1 MLYFQCTIESTF
13 GDKMGSTNVGEED
26 TPHWLNREFLA
37 TILSEEEKKNIS
49 VTCMDVKTA
58 VSKGENYLSTLY
70 RIMVECNE
78 SNGGN
83 GRKKYFLILKTLPK
97 GELLQKLV
105 CDSQSFEKEMQMY
118 SSTLPA
124 MYCAT
129 KANLRPMSARY
140 MPTNMN
146 NVIVLEDLQQLGYK
160 MANRHTGLDLE
171 HCEMTV
177 RALARF
183 HATSVALHNSDPACM
198 DMYSEGL
205 YKDTEEGRERTHAHL
220 SYNLQNL
227 ASRIE
232 KWPGYEPCADK
243 IREMIPTATDQMI
256 KFLQPKKDS
265 LNVLNHGDC
274 WVNNI
279 MFHYS
284 KETGKVDD
292 IRLVDFQLARFS
304 SPVLDL
310 QYFLCTSTNDEVRF
324 RQRDHL
330 LSEYHAEFRNTLEVL
345 DLDPNQYTLEQ
356 LKEEFE
362 ATEVFGLLVVC
373 STLWVM
379 LAGPSDVPDFSQMT
393 EEHWTPNESTWQF
406 MDKGLSGSRYT
417 EVIQTFLRH
426 YENKGIL

>member
-1 MLYFQCTIESTF
+1 
-13 GDKMGSTNVGEED
+13 MGSTDIGEED
-26 TPHWLNREFLA
+26 IPYWLNREFLA
-37 TILSEEEKKNIS
+37 TILSEELKKNIS
-49 VTCMDVKTA
+49 VTCMDAKAA
-58 VSKGENYLSTLY
+58 VSKGDNYLSTLY

-78 SNGGN
+78 SNGGKGIN
-83 GRKKYFLILKTLPK
+83 KYFLILKTLPK

-105 CDSQSFEKEMQMY
+105 SESQSFEKELQMY

-129 KANLRPMSARY
+129 KAKLRPLSARY

-146 NVIVLEDLQQLGYK
+146 NVIVMEDLQHLGYK

-177 RALARF
+177 RTLARF
-183 HATSVALHNSDPACM
+183 HAVSVALHKRDPACM
-198 DMYSEGL
+198 DMYTEGL
-205 YKDTEEGRERTHAHL
+205 YKDTEEGRERVHAHL
-220 SYNLQNL
+220 SYTLQNL

-243 IREMIPTATDQMI
+243 IRKIIPTAAEQMI
-256 KFLQPKKDS
+256 KCLQPKKDS
-265 LNVLNHGDC
+265 LNALNHGDC

-284 KETGKVDD
+284 QETGKVDD

-330 LSEYHAEFRNTLEVL
+330 LSEYHAEFRDTLEIL
-345 DLDPNQYTLEQ
+345 DLDPDQYTLEQ

-362 ATEVFGLLVVC
+362 EKEVFGLLVVC
-373 STLWVM
+373 STLWAM
-379 LAGPSDVPDFSQMT
+379 LAKSSDVPDFSQMT
-393 EEHWTPNESTWQF
+393 EEDLIPNEITWQPL
-406 MDKGLSGSRYT
+406 DKVLSGTRYR
-417 EVIQTFLRH
+417 EVLQTFLRH

>member
-1 MLYFQCTIESTF
+1 
-13 GDKMGSTNVGEED
+13 MGSTNVGEED
-26 TPHWLNREFLA
+26 IPHWLNREFLA

-58 VSKGENYLSTLY
+58 VSKGDNYLSTLY

-83 GRKKYFLILKTLPK
+83 GTKKYFLILKTLPK
-97 GELLQKLV
+97 GELLQKLL
-105 CDSQSFEKEMQMY
+105 CESQSFEKELQMY

-124 MYCAT
+124 MYYAT

-160 MANRHTGLDLE
+160 MANRHTGLDLD

-198 DMYSEGL
+198 ELYSEGFF
-205 YKDTEEGRERTHAHL
+205 KDTEEGRERTNAHL
-220 SYNLQNL
+220 SYSLQNL

-232 KWPGYEPCADK
+232 KWPGYEPCAEK
-243 IREMIPTATDQMI
+243 IKKMIPTAADQMT
-256 KFLQPKKDS
+256 KLVQPKKDS

-284 KETGKVDD
+284 KNTGKVDD
-292 IRLVDFQLARFS
+292 IRLVDFQMARFS

-330 LSEYHAEFRNTLEVL
+330 LSEYHAEFRDTLDTL
-345 DLDPNQYTLEQ
+345 DLDPNQYTMEQ

-362 ATEVFGLLVVC
+362 EKEVFGLLVVC
-373 STLWVM
+373 STLWAM
-379 LAGPSDVPDFSQMT
+379 LARSSDVPDFSQMT
-393 EEHWTPNESTWQF
+393 EEDLTPNESSLQF
-406 MDKGLSGSRYT
+406 LDKALSGSRYR

>member
-1 MLYFQCTIESTF
+1 
-13 GDKMGSTNVGEED
+13 MGSTNVGEAD
-26 TPHWLNREFLA
+26 IPHWLNREFLA

-49 VTCMDVKTA
+49 VTCMDVKEA
-58 VSKGENYLSTLY
+58 VSKGDNYLSTLY

-83 GRKKYFLILKTLPK
+83 GINKYFLILKTLPK
-97 GELLQKLV
+97 GEMFQKLV
-105 CDSQSFEKEMQMY
+105 SESQSFEKELQMY

-124 MYCAT
+124 MYCTT
-129 KANLRPMSARY
+129 KAKLRPLSARY
-140 MPTNMN
+140 MPTNMK

-183 HATSVALHNSDPACM
+183 HAVSVALHKSDPACM
-198 DMYSEGL
+198 DMYSEGF
-205 YKDTEEGRERTHAHL
+205 YKETEEARERMHAHL
-220 SYNLQNL
+220 SYNLQSL

-232 KWPGYEPCADK
+232 KWPGFEPCADK
-243 IREMIPTATDQMI
+243 IRKMIPTAVDQMI
-256 KFLQPKKDS
+256 KFMQPKKDS

-284 KETGKVDD
+284 QETGKVDD

-330 LSEYHAEFRNTLEVL
+330 LSEYHAEFRDTLEVL
-345 DLDPNQYTLEQ
+345 DLDRDQYTLEQ

-362 ATEVFGLLVVC
+362 EKEMFGLLVVC
-373 STLWVM
+373 SVLWAM
-379 LAGPSDVPDFSQMT
+379 LARSSDLPDFSQMT
-393 EEHWTPNESTWQF
+393 EEHLIPSENTWEPL
-406 MDKGLSGSRYT
+406 DKLLSGSRLR
-417 EVIQTFLRH
+417 EVLQTFLRH

>member
-1 MLYFQCTIESTF
+1 
-13 GDKMGSTNVGEED
+13 MGSTNVGELD
-26 TPHWLNREFLA
+26 IPHWLNREFLA

-49 VTCMDVKTA
+49 VACMDVKEA
-58 VSKGENYLSTLY
+58 VSKGDNYLSTIY
-70 RIMVECNE
+70 RLIVECNE

-83 GRKKYFLILKTLPK
+83 GINKYFLVLKTLPK
-97 GELLQKLV
+97 GEILQKLV
-105 CDSQSFEKEMQMY
+105 SESQSFEKELHMY
-118 SSTLPA
+118 SRTLPD

-129 KANLRPMSARY
+129 KAKIRPLSARY
-140 MPTNMN
+140 MPTNLN

-183 HATSVALHNSDPACM
+183 HAASVALHNSDPVCM

-205 YKDTEEGRERTHAHL
+205 FKDTEEGRERMHKHF
-220 SYNLQNL
+220 SINLKIL
-227 ASRIE
+227 ASGIE
-232 KWPGYEPCADK
+232 KWPGFEHCADK
-243 IREMIPTATDQMI
+243 IRKMIPTAIDQMI
-256 KFLQPKKDS
+256 KFLKPKKDS

-284 KETGKVDD
+284 QETGKVDD

-310 QYFLCTSTNDEVRF
+310 QYFLCTSTNEEVRF

-330 LSEYHAEFRNTLEVL
+330 LSEYHAEFRDTLEIL
-345 DLDPNQYTLEQ
+345 DLDPDQYTLEQ

-362 ATEVFGLLVVC
+362 EKEEYGLLVIC
-373 STLWVM
+373 FTLWAM
-379 LAGPSDVPDFSQMT
+379 LASSSHVPDFSQMT
-393 EEHWTPNESTWQF
+393 EEELIGNEIAWQPVE
-406 MDKGLSGSRYT
+406 KALSSIRYR
-417 EVIQTFLRH
+417 EVMQTFLRH

>member
-1 MLYFQCTIESTF
+1 
-13 GDKMGSTNVGEED
+13 
-26 TPHWLNREFLA
+26 
-37 TILSEEEKKNIS
+37 
-49 VTCMDVKTA
+49 VKEA
-58 VSKGENYLSTLY
+58 VSKGDNYLSTIY
-70 RIMVECNE
+70 RLIVECNE

-83 GRKKYFLILKTLPK
+83 GINKYFLVLKTLPK
-97 GELLQKLV
+97 GEILQKLV
-105 CDSQSFEKEMQMY
+105 SESQSFEKELHMY
-118 SSTLPA
+118 SRTLPD

-129 KANLRPMSARY
+129 KAKIRPLSARY
-140 MPTNMN
+140 MPTNLN

-183 HATSVALHNSDPACM
+183 HAASVALHNSDPVCM

-205 YKDTEEGRERTHAHL
+205 FKDTEEGRERMHKHF
-220 SYNLQNL
+220 SINLKIL
-227 ASRIE
+227 ASGIE
-232 KWPGYEPCADK
+232 KWPGFEHCADK
-243 IREMIPTATDQMI
+243 IRKMIPTAIDQMI
-256 KFLQPKKDS
+256 KFLKPKKDS

-284 KETGKVDD
+284 QETGKVDD

-310 QYFLCTSTNDEVRF
+310 QYFLCTSTNEEVRF

-330 LSEYHAEFRNTLEVL
+330 LSEYHAEFRDTLEIL
-345 DLDPNQYTLEQ
+345 DLDPDQYTLEQ

-362 ATEVFGLLVVC
+362 EKEEYGLLVIC
-373 STLWVM
+373 FTLWAM
-379 LAGPSDVPDFSQMT
+379 LASSSHVPDFSQMT
-393 EEHWTPNESTWQF
+393 EEELIGNEIAWQPVE
-406 MDKGLSGSRYT
+406 KALSSIRYR
-417 EVIQTFLRH
+417 EVMQTFLRH

>member
-1 MLYFQCTIESTF
+1 
-13 GDKMGSTNVGEED
+13 MGSTNVGELD
-26 TPHWLNREFLA
+26 IPHWLNREFLA
-37 TILSEEEKKNIS
+37 TIISEEEKKNIS
-49 VTCMDVKTA
+49 VACMEVKEA
-58 VSKGENYLSTLY
+58 VSKGDNYLSTLY

-83 GRKKYFLILKTLPK
+83 GINKYFLVLKTLPK

-105 CDSQSFEKEMQMY
+105 SEAQSFEKERQMY
-118 SSTLPA
+118 SSTLPD
-124 MYCAT
+124 MYCVT
-129 KANLRPMSARY
+129 KAKLRPLSARY
-140 MPTNMN
+140 IPTNMN

-160 MANRHTGLDLE
+160 MANRHSGLDLE

-183 HATSVALHNSDPACM
+183 HAASVALHNSDPVCM

-205 YKDTEEGRERTHAHL
+205 FKDTEEGRERMHKHF
-220 SYNLQNL
+220 SYNLKIL
-227 ASRIE
+227 ASGIE

-243 IREMIPTATDQMI
+243 IRKMVPTAVDQMI
-256 KFLQPKKDS
+256 KFLQPRNDS

-284 KETGKVDD
+284 QETGKVDD

-330 LSEYHAEFRNTLEVL
+330 LSEYHAEFRDTLEVL
-345 DLDPNQYTLEQ
+345 DLDPDQYTLEQ

-362 ATEVFGLLVVC
+362 EKEEYGLLVVC
-373 STLWVM
+373 SALWAM
-379 LAGPSDVPDFSQMT
+379 LASSSHVPDFSQLT
-393 EEHWTPNESTWQF
+393 EEDLIDSETAWQPLE
-406 MDKGLSGSRYT
+406 KALSGSRYR
-417 EVIQTFLRH
+417 EVLQTFLRH
-426 YENKGIL
+426 YKNKGIL

>member
-1 MLYFQCTIESTF
+1 
-13 GDKMGSTNVGEED
+13 MGSTNVGEVD
-26 TPHWLNREFLA
+26 IPHWLNREFLA
-37 TILSEEEKKNIS
+37 TILSEEEKTNIS

-58 VSKGENYLSTLY
+58 ASKGDNYLSTLY

-83 GRKKYFLILKTLPK
+83 GTNKYFLILKTLPK
-97 GELLQKLV
+97 GELLQKV
-105 CDSQSFEKEMQMY
+105 VSESQSFEKEVQMY

-171 HCEMTV
+171 HCEMAV

-183 HATSVALHNSDPACM
+183 HAASVALHNSDPACM

-205 YKDTEEGRERTHAHL
+205 YKDTEEVRVRVHAQL

-227 ASRIE
+227 ASHIE
-232 KWPGYEPCADK
+232 KWAGYEPCADK
-243 IREMIPTATDQMI
+243 IRKMIPTATDQMI
-256 KFLQPKKDS
+256 KLLQPKKDS

-284 KETGKVDD
+284 QKTGKVDD

-310 QYFLCTSTNDEVRF
+310 QYFLCTSTNDGVRF
-324 RQRDHL
+324 QQRDHL
-330 LSEYHAEFRNTLEVL
+330 LSEYHAEFRDTLEVL

-362 ATEVFGLLVVC
+362 EKEVFGLLVVC
-373 STLWVM
+373 SVLWAM
-379 LAGPSDVPDFSQMT
+379 LARPSDVPDFSQLT
-393 EEHWTPNESTWQF
+393 EEHMIPNEITWQLL
-406 MDKGLSGSRYT
+406 DKALSGSRYR
-417 EVIQTFLRH
+417 EVMQTFLRH

>member
-1 MLYFQCTIESTF
+1 
-13 GDKMGSTNVGEED
+13 MGSTNVEELD
-26 TPHWLNREFLA
+26 IPHWLNREFLA

-49 VTCMDVKTA
+49 VTCMDVKAA
-58 VSKGENYLSTLY
+58 VSKGDNYLSTIY
-70 RIMVECNE
+70 RIMVECDE

-83 GRKKYFLILKTLPK
+83 GINKYFLVLKTLPK

-105 CDSQSFEKEMQMY
+105 SDSQSFEKELRMY

-124 MYCAT
+124 MYYAT
-129 KANLRPMSARY
+129 KAKLRPLSARY
-140 MPTNMN
+140 MPTNMD

-183 HATSVALHNSDPACM
+183 HAVSVALYKSDPACM
-198 DMYSEGL
+198 DMYSESL
-205 YKDTEEGRERTHAHL
+205 YRDTEEGRERIDAHL
-220 SYNLQNL
+220 TYSLQNL
-227 ASRIE
+227 ASRVE

-243 IREMIPTATDQMI
+243 IRKMIPTAVDQMI

-265 LNVLNHGDC
+265 LNVLNHADC

-284 KETGKVDD
+284 QETGKVDD
-292 IRLVDFQLARFS
+292 IRFVDFQLARFS

-310 QYFLCTSTNDEVRF
+310 QYFLCTSTSDEVRF

-330 LSEYHAEFRNTLEVL
+330 LSEYHAEFRDTLEVL
-345 DLDPNQYTLEQ
+345 DLDPDQYTLEQ

-362 ATEVFGLLVVC
+362 ETEGFGLLVVC
-373 STLWVM
+373 TMLWAM
-379 LAGPSDVPDFSQMT
+379 LARTCDVPDFSQLT
-393 EEHWTPNESTWQF
+393 EEDWKPSETTWQQF
-406 MDKGLSGSRYT
+406 DKALSGSRYR
-417 EVIQTFLRH
+417 EVMQTFLRH

>member
-1 MLYFQCTIESTF
+1 
-13 GDKMGSTNVGEED
+13 MGSTNVGEVD
-26 TPHWLNREFLA
+26 VPQWLNREFLA

-49 VTCMDVKTA
+49 VACMDVTAA
-58 VSKGENYLSTLY
+58 VSKGDNYLSTLY

-83 GRKKYFLILKTLPK
+83 GINKYFLILKTLPK
-97 GELLQKLV
+97 GEMLQKLV
-105 CDSQSFEKEMQMY
+105 SESQSFEKELQMY

-124 MYCAT
+124 MYCTT
-129 KANLRPMSARY
+129 KAKLRQLSARY
-140 MPTNMN
+140 IPTNMS

-160 MANRHTGLDLE
+160 MANRHTGLDLK
-171 HCEMTV
+171 HCELTV

-183 HATSVALHNSDPACM
+183 HAASVALHNSDPTCM
-198 DMYSEGL
+198 DTYSEGFF
-205 YKDTEEGRERTHAHL
+205 KDTEEGRKRMNGHF
-220 SYNLQNL
+220 SYNLQSL

-232 KWPGYEPCADK
+232 KWPGFESCADK
-243 IREMIPTATDQMI
+243 IRKMIPTAVDQMI

-274 WVNNI
+274 WVNNM

-284 KETGKVDD
+284 QKTGKVDD
-292 IRLVDFQLARFS
+292 VRLVDFQLARFS

-330 LSEYHAEFRNTLEVL
+330 LSEYHAELRDTLEVL
-345 DLDPNQYTLEQ
+345 DLDPDQYTLEQ

-362 ATEVFGLLVVC
+362 EKEVFGLLVVC
-373 STLWVM
+373 CTLWAM
-379 LAGPSDVPDFSQMT
+379 LASPSDVPDFSQMT
-393 EEHWTPNESTWQF
+393 EEDFNPNDTTWQPL
-406 MDKGLSGSRYT
+406 DKALSGSRYR
-417 EVIQTFLRH
+417 EVLQTFLRH